1 MGEELAGSDAT
12 RCSLVRQVDHQPCS
26 RLSGRT
32 RPLHAIQLHGTRP
45 GGDWGGLDL
54 GRDLGLAGPNR
65 CHAGRQSRHA
75 TISTI
80 AQSLRDVL
88 QSSSPSL
95 RCPRR
100 KARCIPSSVYSRC
113 LMAGKSSPGNF
124 GLLQQYLPGPDSC
137 SAASSIFS
145 RALRPPGRAES
156 AGYESSLMSCGRSP
170 ASSMAKMRWWV
181 IRAARQRRGRD
192 RHP

>member
-12 RCSLVRQVDHQPCS
+12 RWSLVRQVDYQPCS
-26 RLSGRT
+26 GLSGRT

-65 CHAGRQSRHA
+65 CRAGRQSRHA

-100 KARCIPSSVYSRC
+100 KARCIPSSVYSRVLSYGGKIITGQFRTFATISANC
-113 LMAGKSSPGNF
+113 GLVHRTKTARSFDDFVDERKEAGWEGEVYRF
-124 GLLQQYLPGPDSC
+124 CGLEIDQ
-137 SAASSIFS
+137 
-145 RALRPPGRAES
+145 
-156 AGYESSLMSCGRSP
+156 
-170 ASSMAKMRWWV
+170 
-181 IRAARQRRGRD
+181 
-192 RHP
+192 

>member
-45 GGDWGGLDL
+45 GGDW
-54 GRDLGLAGPNR
+54 
-65 CHAGRQSRHA
+65 GRQSRHA

>member
-65 CHAGRQSRHA
+65 CRAGRQSRHA

-124 GLLQQYLPGPDSC
+124 GLLQQYLPTADSC
-137 SAASSIFS
+137 TAPKQHDHSMTSSTSARKLGGKAKFIAFAVLRLISS
-145 RALRPPGRAES
+145 
-156 AGYESSLMSCGRSP
+156 SSQTYL
-170 ASSMAKMRWWV
+170 KF
-181 IRAARQRRGRD
+181 
-192 RHP
+192 